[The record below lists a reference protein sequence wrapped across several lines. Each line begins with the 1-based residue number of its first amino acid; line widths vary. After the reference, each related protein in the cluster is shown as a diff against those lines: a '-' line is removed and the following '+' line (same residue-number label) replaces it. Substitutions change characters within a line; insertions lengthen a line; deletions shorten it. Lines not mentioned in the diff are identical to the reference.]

1 MQSESGSIVLPSD
14 YITVDCNCACGK
26 KKNTALSVKV
36 LPVGRDDFL
45 LVISLME
52 QGENSIKRGIIFSR
66 Y

>member
-1 MQSESGSIVLPSD
+1 MCVWE
-14 YITVDCNCACGK
+14 

-36 LPVGRDDFL
+36 LPVGKDDFL